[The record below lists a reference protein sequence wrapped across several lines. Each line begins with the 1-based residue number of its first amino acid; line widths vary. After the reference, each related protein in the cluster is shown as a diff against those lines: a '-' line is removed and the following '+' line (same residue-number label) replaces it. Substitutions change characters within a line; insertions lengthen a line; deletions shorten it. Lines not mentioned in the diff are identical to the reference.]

1 VIEVRPATLEDIDA
15 LAALW
20 PAVQDKHA
28 RANPYYH
35 RPLTP
40 DAARRLS
47 EGLFARDGM
56 RVLLCSMAG
65 ETVGFVA
72 ALLGERPERDATY
85 ARRILFVDT
94 IVVKESAQ
102 RRGCGKALM
111 DAAVALARDLGAS
124 RVELEVWDFND
135 QARAFF
141 AAQGFD
147 PMFARL
153 TRLVQ

>member
-1 VIEVRPATLEDIDA
+1 
-15 LAALW
+15 
-20 PAVQDKHA
+20 
-28 RANPYYH
+28 
-35 RPLTP
+35 
-40 DAARRLS
+40 
-47 EGLFARDGM
+47 
-56 RVLLCSMAG
+56 
-65 ETVGFVA
+65 
-72 ALLGERPERDATY
+72 
-85 ARRILFVDT
+85 
-94 IVVKESAQ
+94 
-102 RRGCGKALM
+102 M